1 MFVEGVI
8 KSYNTERGFGFIEVV
23 GEKKDIFFHIKDL
36 PHRHI
41 DPKSGERL
49 KFLIV
54 EDNGK
59 FKAANV
65 VRLDLKTSDSLY
77 NSVENETFQNSVS
90 QNRARSNPNKT
101 TIFTVIGLIIIVI
114 LAGLV
119 FQKYQSYQQSQK
131 IKAAQLI
138 EEQKKIVIAQRQAS
152 GDLPELKLSEKTEQV
167 RKTASTSSVSHHQ
180 MQAVQPVK
188 AQTQFSCDG
197 REHCSQM
204 RSREEAEFFIKNCP
218 NTKMD
223 GDNDGEPCEQQF

>member
-1 MFVEGVI
+1 MFVEGII
-8 KSYNTERGFGFIEVV
+8 KNYNTERGFGFIEVI
-23 GEKKDIFFHIKDL
+23 GEKKDIFFHITDV

-41 DPKSGERL
+41 ELKSGERF

-54 EDNGK
+54 EDKGK
-59 FKAANV
+59 CKATNI
-65 VRLDLKTSDSLY
+65 VRLDLKPVDSVDTPVV
-77 NSVENETFQNSVS
+77 NKAFKNSVS
-90 QNRARSNPNKT
+90 QDYSHPNPKKA
-101 TIFTVIGLIIIVI
+101 TIITLAGLIIVVI

-119 FQKYQSYQQSQK
+119 FQKYQSYQQSQR

-152 GDLPELKLSEKTEQV
+152 GNLPELKRSEKTEQALGV
-167 RKTASTSSVSHHQ
+167 PSTPSASHHQ
-180 MQAVQPVK
+180 MQAVQSVK

-204 RSREEAEFFIKNCP
+204 HSREEAIFFLKNCP

-223 GDNDGEPCEQQF
+223 GDNDGELCEQQF